1 MLRIIST
8 KFTKY
13 FLISMAVIK
22 KDEIG
27 SNKYKNKL
35 KKAKIKQLKF

>member
-1 MLRIIST
+1 
-8 KFTKY
+8 
-13 FLISMAVIK
+13 MAVIK

-35 KKAKIKQLKF
+35 KKAKIKQLKFQLNPKVEIYKILII